1 MVEFL
6 SSLYGELPPLR
17 VDSPL
22 TALNFRSSDAA
33 VIAHGAMSFGT
44 GSFGTGSFGTGS
56 FGTGSFG
63 NGSFGSGLLTDSD
76 FSSIQTVGD
85 LANALGHVDARNIS
99 LESGST

>member
-17 VDSPL
+17 LDSPL

-33 VIAHGAMSFGT
+33 VIAHGAMSFGN
-44 GSFGTGSFGTGS
+44 
-56 FGTGSFG
+56 GSFG
-63 NGSFGSGLLTDSD
+63 NGSFGSGLLTDAD

>member
-17 VDSPL
+17 LDSPL

-33 VIAHGAMSFGT
+33 VIAHGAMSFGN
-44 GSFGTGSFGTGS
+44 GP
-56 FGTGSFG
+56 FG
-63 NGSFGSGLLTDSD
+63 NGSFGSGLLTDAD

>member
-44 GSFGTGSFGTGS
+44 GSFGTGSFG
-56 FGTGSFG
+56 
-63 NGSFGSGLLTDSD
+63 SGLLTDSD

>member
-17 VDSPL
+17 LDSPL

-44 GSFGTGSFGTGS
+44 GSFGTGSFG
-56 FGTGSFG
+56 
-63 NGSFGSGLLTDSD
+63 SGLLTDAD

>member
-17 VDSPL
+17 LDSPL

-33 VIAHGAMSFGT
+33 VIAHGAMSFGN
-44 GSFGTGSFGTGS
+44 GSFGTGS

>member
-33 VIAHGAMSFGT
+33 VIAHGAM
-44 GSFGTGSFGTGS
+44 SFGTGS

>member
-17 VDSPL
+17 LDSPL

-33 VIAHGAMSFGT
+33 VIAHGAMSFGN
-44 GSFGTGSFGTGS
+44 GS

-63 NGSFGSGLLTDSD
+63 NGSFGSGLLTDAD

>member
-17 VDSPL
+17 LDSPL

-33 VIAHGAMSFGT
+33 VIAHGAMSFGN
-44 GSFGTGSFGTGS
+44 
-56 FGTGSFG
+56 GSFG

>member
-17 VDSPL
+17 LDSPL

-33 VIAHGAMSFGT
+33 VIAHGAMSFG
-44 GSFGTGSFGTGS
+44 
-56 FGTGSFG
+56 
-63 NGSFGSGLLTDSD
+63 NGSFGSGLLTDAD

>member
-1 MVEFL
+1 VEFL

-17 VDSPL
+17 LDSPL

-33 VIAHGAMSFGT
+33 VIAHGAMSFGN
-44 GSFGTGSFGTGS
+44 
-56 FGTGSFG
+56 GSFG

>member
-44 GSFGTGSFGTGS
+44 GSFGTGSFR
-56 FGTGSFG
+56 

-76 FSSIQTVGD
+76 FSSIHTVGD

-99 LESGST
+99 PESGST

>member
-44 GSFGTGSFGTGS
+44 GSFGTGSFGTG
-56 FGTGSFG
+56 
-63 NGSFGSGLLTDSD
+63 LLTDSD

>member
-17 VDSPL
+17 LDSPL

-33 VIAHGAMSFGT
+33 VIAHGAM
-44 GSFGTGSFGTGS
+44 SFGTGS

>member
-17 VDSPL
+17 LDSPL

-33 VIAHGAMSFGT
+33 VIAHGAMSFGN
-44 GSFGTGSFGTGS
+44 GSFGT
-56 FGTGSFG
+56 
-63 NGSFGSGLLTDSD
+63 GSFGSGLLTDSD

-85 LANALGHVDARNIS
+85 LATALGHVDARNIS

>member
-17 VDSPL
+17 LDSPL

-33 VIAHGAMSFGT
+33 VIAHGAMSFGN
-44 GSFGTGSFGTGS
+44 GSFGT
-56 FGTGSFG
+56 
-63 NGSFGSGLLTDSD
+63 GSFGSGLLTDSD